1 MSRSS
6 GKKKSANFVD
16 NISEQHRLN
25 KQQKQFTSKSER
37 VDAQMRMWIA
47 YWRCNLHRF
56 AEDMGVRLHLFQK
69 LILFVM
75 DYFPNFMYIASRG
88 TGKSFLIALYAVLKC
103 ILYPDIKVVISSA
116 TKGQAIL
123 MIKQYVRYFY
133 NEYPLI
139 RNEIEEIKDGIQE
152 PKCIFKN
159 GSTITA
165 VTASDNSRGFRS
177 NILIL
182 EEFAIM
188 KKSII
193 DSVLKK
199 FGTVPRQRAFTYKPE
214 YANYPTVLS

>member
-75 DYFPNFMYIASRG
+75 DYFPNFM
-88 TGKSFLIALYAVLKC
+88 
-103 ILYPDIKVVISSA
+103 
-116 TKGQAIL
+116 
-123 MIKQYVRYFY
+123 
-133 NEYPLI
+133 
-139 RNEIEEIKDGIQE
+139 
-152 PKCIFKN
+152 
-159 GSTITA
+159 
-165 VTASDNSRGFRS
+165 
-177 NILIL
+177 
-182 EEFAIM
+182 
-188 KKSII
+188 
-193 DSVLKK
+193 
-199 FGTVPRQRAFTYKPE
+199 
-214 YANYPTVLS
+214 